1 MAVASCQL
9 IANWAT
15 SHCHPAATTG
25 CLGGYAQLLRSRSAT
40 QRELTRTAHLFRPG
54 TTDTIMREEVTTNSL
69 ANIKVE
75 VSKKEKKTI
84 RL

>member
-9 IANWAT
+9 IKTGPPAT
-15 SHCHPAATTG
+15 ATPAATTS

-54 TTDTIMREEVTTNSL
+54 TTDTIMRQEVTTNSL

-75 VSKKEKKTI
+75 VSKKEKETI